1 MLTISYIKPAY
12 HYDSLATQRNTT
24 EVNPFA
30 QKLLLKTPKEYT
42 EQYQHAKIVQP
53 YYNFSEQFVSLYNH
67 DWILVVGIM
76 LLIFMTYVKVQFSQ
90 VIKRLLTSVV
100 NFQFAK
106 QLVNEKSSVVQKS
119 SWFLLTLFVISF
131 SLFLSAFIYYINP
144 DSAHNPYLFLLV
156 FLFVSGFY
164 LLKISLYFLIGYL
177 TDNLSQTR
185 LIMSHFSVFY
195 RNLSLLFTPLSL
207 VLFFIQLRFLA
218 SILIVMVL
226 LFVIFSLMRIYRAF
240 FLSLQ
245 MKFSYLFIFLYLCTI
260 ELIPL
265 LYSYKILK
273 MWV

>member
-24 EVNPFA
+24 EANPFA

-131 SLFLSAFIYYINP
+131 SLFLSAFIYYINL

>member
-24 EVNPFA
+24 EANPFA

-195 RNLSLLFTPLSL
+195 RTLSLLFTPLSL

>member
-1 MLTISYIKPAY
+1 M
-12 HYDSLATQRNTT
+12 
-24 EVNPFA
+24 
-30 QKLLLKTPKEYT
+30 
-42 EQYQHAKIVQP
+42 KI
-53 YYNFSEQFVSLYNH
+53 
-67 DWILVVGIM
+67 
-76 LLIFMTYVKVQFSQ
+76 
-90 VIKRLLTSVV
+90 
-100 NFQFAK
+100 FAK

>member
-106 QLVNEKSSVVQKS
+106 QLVNEKSSIVQKS

>member
-24 EVNPFA
+24 EANPFA